1 MVLQDRHHAGN
12 TRMSLVN
19 TLAIVLVLAGFVF
32 LVLSLRTVRRAMAL
46 APAVFQL
53 QWRILVALLLFFCLG
68 YLFFDF
74 ILFTGIG
81 FPLELV
87 TGLVFAGG
95 AIFVFIVINICHRSL
110 DWFRQTDRKLR
121 ILNETLE
128 KRVEQRTR
136 AMERSTQFLKTVLDS
151 LQDSIAII
159 NVDDFSIDNVN
170 ASFLE
175 EFGLTEDEVI
185 GRPCFAVTHRRQ
197 APCTPPDDECPMSH
211 TLESGEPAMCEHR
224 HRSESGGHHYVEIHT
239 VPVRNREGRIRQV
252 VHISRNITK
261 RKQDEL
267 RIRHMAYYDTL
278 TGLPNRTYY
287 KKLLS
292 RSLEHA
298 RRHNRIMATMIID
311 LDSFKRIN
319 DTLGH
324 AVGDSLLQSVAKRL
338 RFALRSSDC
347 VARFRSDLGNT
358 ISRLGGDEFII
369 LLNEMARVQ
378 DAAMVAD
385 RLLNELAAPFFLEGN
400 EVVVTASIG
409 IAVFPADGDDADT
422 LFKNADLAM
431 YHAKSLGKNKY
442 QYYTESMNE
451 SARER
456 LTVENDLRRAL
467 ARNELV
473 LHFQPQ
479 VSLDTLEI
487 IGLEALIR
495 WQHPQRGLVP
505 PLDFIPIAEQSEL
518 IHLIGQ
524 WVLRTACRQIRE
536 IHATGYPRLRVAV
549 NLSNRQFSRDDL
561 VEHITSTLATT
572 GLDGRFLEI
581 ELTESAV
588 MQDPQK
594 AVCVLQQLREL
605 GIRIAVDDFG
615 TGCSSFEWLKI
626 LPLDCLKVD
635 RNFITGITRRR
646 EDAKILEA
654 ILAMAESLGL
664 EVIAEGVETTD
675 QLALLRRLYCRGVQ
689 GFLFSRP
696 LAAADILEF
705 LQRHQGG
712 FTPGAAEP

>member
-1 MVLQDRHHAGN
+1 
-12 TRMSLVN
+12 MSLVN
-19 TLAIVLVLAGFVF
+19 IFAIILVVAGFVF
-32 LVLSLRTVRRAMAL
+32 LVLSLRPVHRAMDL
-46 APAVFQL
+46 VPAAFHL
-53 QWRILVALLLFFCLG
+53 QWRVLGLLILFFCLG
-68 YLFFDF
+68 YLVFDL
-74 ILFTGIG
+74 ILLTGIA

-110 DWFRQTDRKLR
+110 DWFRQTDSKLR
-121 ILNETLE
+121 QLNETLE

-136 AMERSTQFLKTVLDS
+136 ALEHSSQFLKTVLDS

-185 GRPCFAVTHRRQ
+185 GRPCFAVTHQRQ

-211 TLESGEPAMCEHR
+211 TLESGAPAMCEHR

-378 DAAMVAD
+378 DAAMVAN
-385 RLLNELAAPFFLEGN
+385 RLLNELATPFFLEGN

-409 IAVFPADGDDADT
+409 IAVFPADGDDTDT

-431 YHAKSLGKNKY
+431 YHAKSLGKNTY
-442 QYYTESMNE
+442 QYYTESMNQ

-467 ARNELV
+467 ARNELI
-473 LHFQPQ
+473 LHYQPQ
-479 VSLDTLEI
+479 VSMDTLEI
-487 IGLEALIR
+487 RGLEALIR
-495 WQHPQRGLVP
+495 WQHPQRGMVP
-505 PLDFIPIAEQSEL
+505 PLDFIPIAEQGEL
-518 IHLIGQ
+518 IHLIGE
-524 WVLRTACRQIRE
+524 WVLRTACRQLRE
-536 IHATGYPRLRVAV
+536 IHAAGFPGIRMAV
-549 NLSNRQFSRDDL
+549 NLSNRQFSQDNL
-561 VEHITSTLATT
+561 VERITSILSAT
-572 GLDGRFLEI
+572 GLEGRFLEI

-594 AVCVLQQLREL
+594 AVRVLQQLREM
-605 GIRIAVDDFG
+605 GIHIAVDDFG
-615 TGCSSFEWLKI
+615 TGYSSFEWLKI
-626 LPLDCLKVD
+626 LPLDSLKVD
-635 RNFITGITRRR
+635 RNFIIGITEHR
-646 EDAKILEA
+646 EDVKILEA
-654 ILAMAESLGL
+654 ILAMAESLEL
-664 EVIAEGVETTD
+664 EVIAEGIETRD
-675 QLALLRRLYCRGVQ
+675 QLELLRTLYCGGAQ

-696 LAAADILEF
+696 LPAAGIMELLQADGCGVVSRATG
-705 LQRHQGG
+705 Q
-712 FTPGAAEP
+712 

>member
-1 MVLQDRHHAGN
+1 MNPV
-12 TRMSLVN
+12 TI
-19 TLAIVLVLAGFVF
+19 LAVILVLAGFIF
-32 LVLSLRTVRRAMAL
+32 LMLSLRPVRQAMDL
-46 APAVFQL
+46 VPAAFQL
-53 QWRILVALLLFFCLG
+53 QWRILGLLILFFCLG
-68 YLFFDF
+68 YLFFDL
-74 ILFTGIG
+74 ILLTDIT

-95 AIFVFIVINICHRSL
+95 AIFVFIVINICHNSL

-121 ILNETLE
+121 ILNDTLE
-128 KRVEQRTR
+128 KQVERRTR
-136 AMERSTQFLKTVLDS
+136 ALERSSQFLKTVLDS

-159 NVDDFSIDNVN
+159 NVDDHTIDNVN

-175 EFGLTEDEVI
+175 EFGLSEKEVV
-185 GRPCFAVTHRRQ
+185 GRPCYEVTHQRRT
-197 APCTPPDDECPMSH
+197 PCAPPDDECPMSH

-224 HRSESGGHHYVEIHT
+224 HRSEADGHHYVEIHT
-239 VPVRNREGRIRQV
+239 VPVKNSDGRVRQV

-267 RIRHMAYYDTL
+267 RIRHMAYYDSL

-287 KKLLS
+287 RKLLA
-292 RSLEHA
+292 RSLDHA
-298 RRHNRIMATMIID
+298 RRHDRIMATMIID

-324 AVGDSLLQSVAKRL
+324 AVGDSLLKSVAKRL

-369 LLNEMARVQ
+369 LLNEMTRVQ

-385 RLLNELAAPFFLEGN
+385 RLLSELAAPFFLEGH

-442 QYYTESMNE
+442 QYYTESMNV

-473 LHFQPQ
+473 LYYQPQ
-479 VSLDTLEI
+479 VSMKTLEI
-487 IGLEALIR
+487 RGLEALVR
-495 WQHPQRGLVP
+495 WQHPRRGLVP
-505 PLDFIPIAEQSEL
+505 PLEFIPVAEQSEL
-518 IHLIGQ
+518 IHLVGE
-524 WVLRTACRQIRE
+524 WVLHTACRQLRK
-536 IHATGYPRLRVAV
+536 IHAAGHRQVRMAV
-549 NLSNRQFSRDDL
+549 NLSNHQFTREDL
-561 VEHITSTLATT
+561 VEKISSVLAAT
-572 GLDGRFLEI
+572 GLEGRFLEL

-588 MQDPQK
+588 MQNPQQ

-605 GIRIAVDDFG
+605 GIHIAVDDFG
-615 TGCSSFEWLKI
+615 TGYSSFEWLKI
-626 LPLDCLKVD
+626 LPLDSLKVD
-635 RNFITGITRRR
+635 RNFISGITERR
-646 EDAKILEA
+646 EDVKILEA

-664 EVIAEGVETTD
+664 AVIAEGVETED
-675 QLALLRRLYCRGVQ
+675 QLALLRTLYCSGGQ

-696 LAAADILEF
+696 LPAAGIMDL
-705 LQRHQGG
+705 LRTHGG
-712 FTPGAAEP
+712 SLLSATNGQ